1 MMDKE
6 LVELAEMEV
15 NELLSKVEFR
25 IKQDGMVVAAASGLG
40 SFTAISHYAAQYAE
54 DGPVIVQFKNGKGRW
69 KTYMK
74 MSKGVDDLGDVR
86 AF

>member
-6 LVELAEMEV
+6 LVELADMEV

-25 IKQDGMVVAAASGLG
+25 IKQDGTVVASASGLG
-40 SFTAISHYAAQYAE
+40 SFTAISHYATQYVE
-54 DGPVIVQFKNGKGRW
+54 EGPVVVEFKDGKGRW

-74 MSKGVDDLGDVR
+74 MSKGVDDLGDFR
-86 AF
+86 EF